1 MSLEPAAR
9 SIVQRLQSA
18 GFQAL
23 YAGGCVR
30 DKLRGVEPH
39 DYDIATDA
47 KPEEVQR
54 LFPRTVAVGAQFGVV
69 CVMEEGA
76 EFQVASF
83 RADGLYIDGR
93 HPETVVFSS
102 PEVDAQ
108 RRDFTINGLF
118 FDPIREKLIDYV
130 GGQRDLEARLLRAIG
145 NAADRF
151 TEDRLR
157 MLRAVRFAA
166 TLGFEI
172 ESATWA
178 AVREHAAHILE
189 VSAERIRDELVKI
202 FTSPQRVR
210 GLDLLN
216 ESGLLHQILPEM
228 EALKGCEQPPQ
239 FHPEGDVWIH
249 TRIMLGLL
257 PEQVSVPLVFSVLLH
272 DIGKPKTYSVDE
284 TGRIRFSGHD
294 KLGAEMTERIMTR
307 LRFSRKEID
316 ATVAAV
322 ARHMVFKDVPEMRVS
337 KLKRFMAS
345 EHFDDEL
352 ELHRVDCTSSHHD
365 LSNYTFIQQKR
376 EEFAHE
382 PLIPEPL
389 IRGQDLIALG
399 YEPGPAFKPILEAVQ
414 SRQLEGTLSTREE
427 AIAWV
432 KMEFGGQVI
441 SNQ

>member
-9 SIVQRLQSA
+9 SIVQRLQRA

-399 YEPGPAFKPILEAVQ
+399 FEPGPAFKPILEAVQ